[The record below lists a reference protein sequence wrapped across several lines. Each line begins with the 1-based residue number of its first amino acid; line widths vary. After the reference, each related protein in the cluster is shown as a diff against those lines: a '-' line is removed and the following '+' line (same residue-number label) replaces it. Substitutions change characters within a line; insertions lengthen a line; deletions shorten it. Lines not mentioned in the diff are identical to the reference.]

1 MTNILINL
9 LLLANLLFTP
19 TRIPIVSPKDE
30 DKSSETLAKES
41 EKRKCFELLSKEL
54 HDKFGFY
61 IEKESEWP
69 NRQPEIYYI
78 TYYVHYFDKI
88 DSQEDAREL
97 AVKSVS
103 HILDF
108 LNNNSDAAQLLVEC
122 PFTSE
127 RILFFNIK
135 FIPNLLSEQGWCS
148 VTVRK
153 GVVHYTYIYDQ
164 VKVPSETFEEAKAKV
179 EASSR

>member
-1 MTNILINL
+1 MMNIFINL

-19 TRIPIVSPKDE
+19 IRTPIISPRDE
-30 DKSSETLAKES
+30 DKTPETLAKES
-41 EKRKCFELLSKEL
+41 AKGKYFELLSKEL

-78 TYYVHYFDKI
+78 TYYAHYFDKI

-97 AVKSVS
+97 AVRSVS
-103 HILDF
+103 HVLDF
-108 LNNNSDAAQLLVEC
+108 LNNNPDAAQFLAEY
-122 PFTSE
+122 PFTAE

-164 VKVPSETFEEAKAKV
+164 LKVPSETFEEAKAKV
-179 EASSR
+179 AASSR